1 MVNYKACVRYIC
13 KRTKCSTDEAWEG
26 LNTAFLSLDRTLPE
40 QAQCWWLVRIGSF
53 IVLDSIRSQY
63 LGSGEKRLVFSECT
77 EFSEKASTDEWDF
90 LTAFPEGL
98 TREFAQRLGE
108 GKGKLTYESAH
119 YWLRT
124 RKQINDRTTA
134 RRIINEI
141 RVYSSRL

>member
-1 MVNYKACVRYIC
+1 MVNYKACVRCIC
-13 KRTKCSTDEAWEG
+13 KRAKCSTDEAWEG

-40 QAQCWWLVRIGSF
+40 RAQCWWLVRIGSY

-77 EFSEKASTDEWDF
+77 EFSEQASTDEWDF
-90 LTAFPEGL
+90 LNAFPEGL

-108 GKGKLTYESAH
+108 GKGKLTYESVH
-119 YWLRT
+119 YWLRN
-124 RKQINDRTTA
+124 RKRINDRTTA